1 MFGNLG
7 GMISQVQN
15 MQDALKEVE
24 VQVAVAEGAVT
35 VTMNGAQSL
44 VAITIAPELIQGD
57 LENLEDVVVAGIRL
71 AQQESKAKVQEQ
83 VAKMT
88 GINVANFMNM
98 FNMGGEKSC

>member
-1 MFGNLG
+1 MFENLG

-15 MQDALKEVE
+15 MQESLKGVE

-35 VTMNGAQSL
+35 VTMNGAQNM
-44 VAITIAPELIQGD
+44 VAVTIAPELLQGD
-57 LENLEDVVVAGIRL
+57 LENLEDAVLAGIKL

-88 GINVANFMNM
+88 GINVNNFMNM
-98 FNMGGEKSC
+98 FNG

>member
-7 GMISQVQN
+7 GMMSQVQN
-15 MQDALKEVE
+15 MQDSLKDVE

-44 VAITIAPELIQGD
+44 LAVTIAPELLQGD
-57 LENLEDVVVAGIRL
+57 LENLEDVVMTGIKL
-71 AQQESKAKVQEQ
+71 AQQESRTKVQEQ

-88 GINVANFMNM
+88 GINVSNFMNM
-98 FNMGGEKSC
+98 FNG

>member
-1 MFGNLG
+1 MFENLG

-15 MQDALKEVE
+15 MQESLKEVE

-35 VTMNGAQSL
+35 VTMNGAQNM
-44 VAITIAPELIQGD
+44 VAVTIAPELLQGD
-57 LENLEDVVVAGIRL
+57 LENLEDAVLAGIKL

-88 GINVANFMNM
+88 GINVNNFMNM
-98 FNMGGEKSC
+98 FNG